1 MTLNA
6 TLTPQSFKYTLQTL
20 PVTLKTMKTAT
31 TMKTIKIMKKYIL
44 LLLLAFLAI
53 PSAIAHDKDKAKMRE
68 ELQQFKI
75 DFLAKEMNLTDKEK
89 AEFTPLYKEYDE
101 QRRQAGSEAW
111 KFERELKKNKDA
123 SEADYKR
130 LAELQQ
136 KAREKDNEI
145 VKKFD
150 SRLESF
156 LTAKQI
162 YQMHQG
168 EEKFFEKM
176 KEMRKKNRDE
186 KHGNAKH
193 DSRPSPKKNKDKK
206 DCPTPCEECPSCPSE
221 DRSPLL

>member
-1 MTLNA
+1 M
-6 TLTPQSFKYTLQTL
+6 
-20 PVTLKTMKTAT
+20 
-31 TMKTIKIMKKYIL
+31 
-44 LLLLAFLAI
+44 LLAVLAI
-53 PSAIAHDKDKAKMRE
+53 PAAFAQDKDKAKMKE

-75 DFLAKEMNLTDKEK
+75 DYLAKEMNLSEKEK

-101 QRRQAGSEAW
+101 QRRQAGAEAW
-111 KFERELKKNKDA
+111 KFDRELKKKKDA
-123 SEADYKR
+123 SEADYKK
-130 LAELQQ
+130 LSELQQ

-176 KEMRKKNRDE
+176 KEMHKKHRDG
-186 KHGNAKH
+186 KHGSH
-193 DSRPSPKKNKDKK
+193 DSKAPKKPKDRK
-206 DCPTPCEECPSCPSE
+206 D
-221 DRSPLL
+221 SPNPDDLCKDDF

>member
-1 MTLNA
+1 
-6 TLTPQSFKYTLQTL
+6 
-20 PVTLKTMKTAT
+20 
-31 TMKTIKIMKKYIL
+31 MKKYIL
-44 LLLLAFLAI
+44 LLLLAILSL
-53 PSAIAHDKDKAKMRE
+53 PSALAQDKDKAKMKE

-75 DFLAKEMNLTDKEK
+75 DFLAKEMQLSDKEK

-101 QRRQAGSEAW
+101 QRRKAGSEAW
-111 KFERELKKNKDA
+111 KYDRELKKKKDA
-123 SEADYKR
+123 TDADYKK

-150 SRLESF
+150 KRLESF

-176 KEMRKKNRDE
+176 KEMRKKHHE
-186 KHGNAKH
+186 GKHPHGNLDKK
-193 DSRPSPKKNKDKK
+193 STPKKNKDKQ
-206 DCPTPCEECPSCPSE
+206 DCPSPCEECIPCPT
-221 DRSPLL
+221 DCQY